1 MPKKNKN
8 SPEKCQKVPTCAKL
22 ECIASEIR
30 ENGGKFSSSRMLDD
44 TKDCLQALNWM
55 ILCCDSLF
63 AEIQNWPQ
71 YFIVCG

>member
-1 MPKKNKN
+1 MGEQSQKNKN

-44 TKDCLQALNWM
+44 TKDCLQALKDLRKFSM
-55 ILCCDSLF
+55 LP
-63 AEIQNWPQ
+63 AK
-71 YFIVCG
+71 